1 MKFAEYLC
9 EKLKQEENY
18 THCYFV
24 AGGNIMHLLDAARTR
39 FVCIPVVNEVA
50 AGIAAEYFNEAN
62 TKGEKAF
69 VLVTAGPGL
78 TNIVTAVAGAYLE
91 SRELLVIG
99 GQVKRDDLKS
109 ANMRQRGIQEID
121 GRSIVAPITNE
132 AVTLSDPWEFERVRH
147 LLHTYTRPAPIFL
160 EIPLDVQAARI
171 SFLDEEQ
178 LGNSELKLSLSENR
192 ELDDFV
198 TEVLACLESS
208 SRPVILLGGGVS
220 RAGARLVNN
229 LLQECGIPIMT
240 TWNGADRY
248 GHDQPNYWGR
258 PNTWGQRGANILIQQ
273 SDCLVAIGTRLG
285 IQQTGFAW
293 TEFAPLAKI
302 FQVDIDRVELEKG
315 HPKIYLGLAADGTH
329 FLKEFLN
336 RYGSQKR
343 SFTDWLE
350 FGQSVREAFPLN
362 DVNNQTSEG
371 YIDPF
376 NFVLALGSSL
386 RSDDVVIPCSS
397 GGAFTVTMQAF
408 NAKFGQTVIS
418 NKGLASMGYGLAG
431 ALGAAKST
439 GARTVLIEGDGGFAQ
454 NLQELGTVR
463 ESNLNLK
470 IFIFANN
477 GYASI
482 RMTQRNYFDGAYLG
496 CDIDTGLGM
505 PKWEYI
511 ALAYQLPFYKLTAGD
526 SLELEL
532 NRILSEVGPSFTLVD
547 IDPEQTYYPKITS
560 RVLPDG
566 KMASNPLH
574 FMTPDLTPEQIDL
587 FLPYLKDTIQPLD
600 LKAEP

>member
-1 MKFAEYLC
+1 MKFAEYLS
-9 EKLKQEENY
+9 EKLKIEENY

-39 FVCIPVVNEVA
+39 FVCIPVINEVA
-50 AGIAAEYFNEAN
+50 AGIAAEYFNESN
-62 TKGEKAF
+62 INGEKAF

-78 TNIVTAVAGAYLE
+78 TNIVTAVAGAFLE

-99 GQVKRDDLKS
+99 GQVKCGDLKS
-109 ANMRQRGIQEID
+109 QDMRQRGIQEID
-121 GRSIVAPITNE
+121 GRSIVEPITNE
-132 AVTLSDPWEFERVRH
+132 SVTLFEPWEFKNVKR
-147 LLHTYTRPAPIFL
+147 LLHAHSRPAPIFL
-160 EIPLDVQAARI
+160 EIPLDVQATPV
-171 SFLDEEQ
+171 SFLDK
-178 LGNSELKLSLSENR
+178 GSVRNSEVEIPLWEKR

-198 TEVLACLESS
+198 TQVLACLESS
-208 SRPVILLGGGVS
+208 SRPVVLLGGGVS
-220 RAGARLVNN
+220 RAGAKLVND
-229 LLQECGIPIMT
+229 LLKECGIPIMT

-302 FQVDIDRVELEKG
+302 FQVDIDPVELEKG
-315 HPKIYLGLAADGTH
+315 HPKIHLGLVSDGTH
-329 FLKEFLN
+329 FLREFLE
-336 RYGSQKR
+336 RYSSQKS
-343 SFTDWLE
+343 SFKEWLK
-350 FGQSVREAFPLN
+350 FGQSVRDAFPLN
-362 DVNNQTSEG
+362 DENNVTATG
-371 YIDPF
+371 FIDPF
-376 NFVLALGSSL
+376 DFILTLGSSL
-386 RSDDVVIPCSS
+386 QPDDVIIPCSS

-408 NAKFGQTVIS
+408 NVKFGQTVIS

-505 PKWEYI
+505 PNWEYI
-511 ALAYQLPFYKLTAGD
+511 ALAYQIPFRRLTASD
-526 SLELEL
+526 SLGFEM

-587 FLPYLKDTIQPLD
+587 FLPYLKDTIQP
-600 LKAEP
+600 